1 MHFLIATKI
10 NSVTFAIVFFL
21 FDYCYRKYKVQN
33 IKMLFSIKFITNL
46 SPPVYQLLFVLLYLL
61 IVAQKSECDRVQ
73 IIDLEN
79 DWKLIN
85 DNQSKW
91 REPGFKTFKKR
102 ASGNEG
108 WSGFT
113 WRLLIFLFLLQLI
126 RVFGDLLALWSNFC

>member
-10 NSVTFAIVFFL
+10 NSVTFEIVFL
-21 FDYCYRKYKVQN
+21 FVDYCYRKYKVQN

-79 DWKLIN
+79 DWKVIN
-85 DNQSKW
+85 DNQSK
-91 REPGFKTFKKR
+91 
-102 ASGNEG
+102 
-108 WSGFT
+108 
-113 WRLLIFLFLLQLI
+113 
-126 RVFGDLLALWSNFC
+126 